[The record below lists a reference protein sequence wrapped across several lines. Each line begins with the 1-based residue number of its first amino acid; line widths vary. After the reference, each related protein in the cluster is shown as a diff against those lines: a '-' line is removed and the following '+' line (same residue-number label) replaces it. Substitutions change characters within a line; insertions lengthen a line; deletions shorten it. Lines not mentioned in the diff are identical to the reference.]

1 MIISVQ
7 LKPFHEWPGLC
18 SFCKTEGFESFAT
31 LEQMERAGGLWVEID
46 TETARGCW
54 VSDPF
59 AGGVCWSTTRESLQ
73 RVMDTQGAWPKLTV
87 TEEEGSRMRFCE
99 HMIRED
105 SFLIGKVF
113 AFFHRIGMLKQF
125 PKNNPAPKNA
135 DPLVGK
141 FFLSMSRCAGC
152 GATRLDGR
160 GEVVERIPGADAYL
174 VHPFTLGPKLIRASN
189 VQRIQGH
196 EMACW
201 NFYESVSAM
210 LGDQQELERVSHQH
224 EAPAHVN

>member
-18 SFCKTEGFESFAT
+18 TACKSEGYESFAT

-46 TETARGCW
+46 MRRPALAPFRGW
-54 VSDPF
+54 Y
-59 AGGVCWSTTRESLQ
+59 TTRESVQ
-73 RVMDTQGAWPKLTV
+73 RVMDAQGTFPGFIAS
-87 TEEEGSRMRFCE
+87 EEDAKRMAFCE
-99 HMIRED
+99 HMIEPD
-105 SFLIGKVF
+105 SFFIGKLF
-113 AFFHRIGMLKQF
+113 ACLHRVGLLKQF
-125 PKNNPAPKNA
+125 PRNHPPEKNA

-174 VHPFTLGPKLIRASN
+174 VHPFVLGPNLIRASS

-201 NFYESVSAM
+201 NFYESIPLM
-210 LGDQQELERVSHQH
+210 LSDQQELERTNHQH
-224 EAPAHVN
+224 EQPAHVN